1 MFEKRIINFQFSII
15 NLIIRLIQ
23 GFIKEI
29 GAPRAW
35 DTKEGNKMETYPL
48 VLTIPFIGHDGKER
62 ADDIMAELNVG
73 NPEYIANVKA
83 QKEANKRMEFRCGFS
98 VKNYER
104 NGEAKRF
111 QKCQVHDI
119 QIMM

>member
-1 MFEKRIINFQFSII
+1 M
-15 NLIIRLIQ
+15 LIQ

-48 VLTIPFIGHDGKER
+48 VLTVPFVGKDGKER

-73 NPEYIANVKA
+73 NADYIANVKA

-111 QKCQVHDI
+111 QKCQVYDI